1 MKVFISAD
9 LEGVAGIAAWDE
21 TDKGSSVYPYFA
33 EQMTKEVIAV
43 CTGANLAGA
52 KEIVV
57 KDAHETGRN
66 IDPRQ
71 LPENV
76 KLIRGWTGHPFAMV
90 QGLDESFDAVAFIGY
105 HSGGGTN
112 ANPLA
117 HTMNSSSIN
126 YVKLNGEI
134 LSEFRLHAYI
144 AAYLG
149 VPVALLSG
157 DQGICA
163 EAKKLNA
170 NIATVA
176 TFEGLGSATK
186 SIHPKRAAEL
196 IKAGMQEVLIGD
208 LSLNKIDLPEKFS
221 LEISYNFHGHAYSK
235 SFYPGTK
242 QISPKSITFETND
255 YFEIVRAISFLI

>member
-9 LEGVAGIAAWDE
+9 LEGVAGITAWDE
-21 TDKGSSVYPYFA
+21 TDNGSGSYPYFA
-33 EQMTKEVIAV
+33 EQMTKEVVAA

-52 KEIVV
+52 QEIVV

-66 IDPRQ
+66 INPSQ

-76 KLIRGWTGHPFAMV
+76 RLIRGWTGHPFSMV
-90 QGLDESFDAVAFIGY
+90 QGLDHSFDAIAFVGY
-105 HSGGGTN
+105 HSPGGTN

-117 HTMNSSSIN
+117 HTMDSSSLN
-126 YVKLNGEI
+126 YIKLNGEI

-149 VPVALLSG
+149 VPVAFLSG

-163 EAKKLNA
+163 EAKNLNDH
-170 NIATVA
+170 IATVA

-186 SIHPKRAAEL
+186 SIHPQQAVEL
-196 IKAGMQEVLIGD
+196 IKTGMDEVLTGD

-221 LEISYNFHGHAYSK
+221 LEISYNFHGHAYRK

-242 QISPKSITFETND
+242 QISPKSILFETND
-255 YFEIVRAISFLI
+255 YFEIVRAIAFLI

>member
-21 TDKGSSVYPYFA
+21 TEKGSGAYPYFA
-33 EQMTKEVIAV
+33 DQMTKEVVAA

-52 KEIVV
+52 KEIMV
-57 KDAHETGRN
+57 KDAHDTGRN
-66 IDPRQ
+66 INPAL

-76 KLIRGWTGHPFAMV
+76 KLIRGWTGHPFSMV

-105 HSGGGTN
+105 HSAGGTN
-112 ANPLA
+112 DNPLA
-117 HTMNSSSIN
+117 HTMDSSALN
-126 YVKLNGEI
+126 YVKLNGEL

-149 VPVALLSG
+149 VPVAFLSG
-157 DQGICA
+157 DQDICA
-163 EAKKLNA
+163 EAKRVND

-176 TFEGLGSATK
+176 TFEGLGSATQ
-186 SIHPKRAAEL
+186 SIHPNRATEL
-196 IKAGMQEVLIGD
+196 IKTGIQEILTDD
-208 LSLNKIDLPEKFS
+208 LSSNRVELPPEFS
-221 LEISYNFHGHAYSK
+221 LEISYNFHGHAYRK
-235 SFYPGTK
+235 SFYPGAQQT
-242 QISPKSITFETND
+242 SPKNVVFESRD